1 MTVAIVHEYGFSLEE
16 ILKQSAYLYPP
27 KGRCETFLVRDGFAV
42 VDYAHTPDAVLKVL
56 ETYREVTQNKII
68 TVIGCG
74 GDRDPIKR
82 PIMGRIA
89 SEKSDYVIFTNDNP
103 RTEDPEKIMQDI
115 LKGVEQTNYEVILD
129 RHEAIKKALDLLNS
143 GDVVLLLGKGHED
156 YQIIG
161 HEKIHFDD
169 REEIQKYMQNL

>member
-1 MTVAIVHEYGFSLEE
+1 
-16 ILKQSAYLYPP
+16 
-27 KGRCETFLVRDGFAV
+27 
-42 VDYAHTPDAVLKVL
+42 
-56 ETYREVTQNKII
+56 
-68 TVIGCG
+68 
-74 GDRDPIKR
+74 
-82 PIMGRIA
+82 
-89 SEKSDYVIFTNDNP
+89 
-103 RTEDPEKIMQDI
+103 MQDI